1 MPSTSPGRFLP
12 RGLSLRTKSF
22 LFVGSVVL
30 TLTAA
35 LLVLVSTVF
44 LESMTSM
51 QTELTKELIDSVV
64 NQLNQAARQQRNKAI
79 DSAGRDEIFALLK
92 GKQRGYLG
100 KNDLFQSIFAGQD
113 IVLLFDRQKNPFAW
127 FFLPERAREGKE
139 LPAYLHADEARHS
152 RLLQEGKTGS
162 VILTAPDGLL
172 MLSAHPVIHTDGSG
186 PSPGWL
192 VYGLDLGTK
201 WFEEMKE
208 LTGVNVSPF
217 VPDERETRGN
227 RREGKTLI
235 TDALG
240 TCRVFLYRGGFSGGS
255 PDETSAVIEF
265 ENAAGTP
272 SAGLR
277 LKFSSAV
284 YSAAGDLRNK
294 LAWNSIIGGIV
305 LTVFCCLA
313 IEHLFI
319 RKISQMDREFQTLVG
334 NKDSLARLQ
343 ENSRDEF
350 GRLAGS
356 ANRLLDSLR
365 RQRTESESQKT
376 LLLSVLDSASE
387 GVMAFRSLRN
397 ERGAIADF
405 ILVLANK
412 SAEAM
417 LNRSSGDMLGKCL
430 LGLFPATMTE
440 GIFDRYVQVVE
451 TKAGDHFETFYSHE
465 EMRRWLYI
473 SAEPWSDGF
482 VVTFEEISQ
491 RKRVEQELKA
501 SIEELERFNRA
512 MIGRESRILEM
523 KSEVNLL
530 RSRMGLPPGYKV
542 DALNDDA

>member
-64 NQLNQAARQQRNKAI
+64 NQLNQAARQQRNKVME
-79 DSAGRDEIFALLK
+79 SADRDEIFSLLK
-92 GKQRGYLG
+92 GQERGHLE
-100 KNDLFQSIFAGQD
+100 KIDRFQSSSAGQD
-113 IVLLFDRQKNPFAW
+113 VVLFFDRQKNPFAW
-127 FFLPERAREGKE
+127 FFSPERPRAEKE
-139 LPAYLHADEARHS
+139 LPSYLHADDVRRS
-152 RLLQEGKTGS
+152 SLLREGTIGS
-162 VILTAPDGLL
+162 VIMPAPDGIL
-172 MLSAHPVIHTDGSG
+172 MLSAHPVMHPDGSG

-192 VYGLDLGTK
+192 VYGLNLGPK
-201 WFEEMKE
+201 WFAEIKE

-217 VPDERETRGN
+217 APDERETKGN

-240 TCRVFLYRGGFSGGS
+240 TCRVFLYRGGFSGGG

-265 ENAAGTP
+265 ESAAGAAA
-272 SAGLR
+272 AGFR
-277 LKFSSAV
+277 LKFSSAI

-319 RKISQMDREFQTLVG
+319 RKISRMDREFQMLVG
-334 NKDSLARLQ
+334 NKNSLARLQ

-365 RQRTESESQKT
+365 RQRSESESQKT

-387 GVMAFRSLRN
+387 GIMAFRSLRN
-397 ERGAIADF
+397 ERGSISDF

-412 SAEAM
+412 SAEEM
-417 LNRSSGDMLGKCL
+417 LDRSSGDMLGKCL
-430 LGLFPATMTE
+430 LGLFPATMTD

-451 TKAGDHFETFYSHE
+451 TKTGDHFETFYSHE

-542 DALNDDA
+542 DSLNDDA

>member
-1 MPSTSPGRFLP
+1 MPSTSPGRFFP

-22 LFVGSVVL
+22 LFVGGVVL

-44 LESMTSM
+44 LESMGSM

-64 NQLNQAARQQRNKAI
+64 NQINQAARQQRNKVI
-79 DSAGRDEIFALLK
+79 DSSGRDEIFALLK
-92 GKQRGYLG
+92 RGQRGPLD
-100 KNDLFQSIFAGQD
+100 KHENLKSDAAGQD
-113 IVLLFDRQKNPFAW
+113 IVLFFDRQKNPFAW
-127 FFLPERAREGKE
+127 FFLPGDPRAGTE
-139 LPAYLHADEARHS
+139 LPAYLRADEARRS
-152 RLLQEGKTGS
+152 GLLQEGKTGS
-162 VILTAPDGLL
+162 VILQAPDGLL
-172 MLSAHPVIHTDGSG
+172 MLSAHPVTHADGSG

-192 VYGLDLGTK
+192 VYGLNLGPK
-201 WFEEMKE
+201 WFGEMKE
-208 LTGVNVSPF
+208 LTGVSIFPF
-217 VPDERETRGN
+217 VPDDRETKGN

-240 TCRVFLYRGGFSGGS
+240 TCRVFLYRGGFSGGD
-255 PDETSAVIEF
+255 PDETPAVIEF
-265 ENAAGTP
+265 ESAAGA
-272 SAGLR
+272 SAAGLR
-277 LKFSSAV
+277 LKFSSAF
-284 YSAAGDLRNK
+284 SSEAGDLRNK

-313 IEHLFI
+313 IEYLFI

-365 RQRTESESQKT
+365 RERMESESQKT

-387 GVMAFRSLRN
+387 GIMAFRSLRN
-397 ERGAIADF
+397 ERGAISDF
-405 ILVLANK
+405 IMVLANK

-417 LNRSSGDMLGKCL
+417 LDRSSGDMLGKCL
-430 LGLFPATMTE
+430 LGLFPGHLTE

-451 TKAGDHFETFYSHE
+451 TKIGDHFETFYSHE

-530 RSRMGLPPGYKV
+530 RSRLDLPPGYKV
-542 DALNDDA
+542 DSLNDDV

>member
-30 TLTAA
+30 TLTGA
-35 LLVLVSTVF
+35 LLVLVYTVF

-51 QTELTKELIDSVV
+51 QTELTRELVESVV
-64 NQLNQAARQQRNKAI
+64 NQLNQVARQQRNKVI
-79 DSAGRDEIFALLK
+79 DGADRDEFFAVLK
-92 GKQRGYLG
+92 GKERG
-100 KNDLFQSIFAGQD
+100 DLKENSRIKSAGAGQD
-113 IVLLFDRQKNPFAW
+113 IVLFFDRQKNPFAW
-127 FFLPERAREGKE
+127 FLFPDKRSPEKG
-139 LPAYLHADEARHS
+139 LPAYLHADDARHS
-152 RLLQEGKTGS
+152 GLLLEGKTGTQI
-162 VILTAPDGLL
+162 VPAADGLL
-172 MLSAHPVIHTDGSG
+172 LLSAHPVMHADGSG

-192 VYGLDLGTK
+192 VYGLRLGPQ
-201 WFEEMKE
+201 WFEEIKE
-208 LTGVNVSPF
+208 LTGVNVSAF
-217 VPDERETRGN
+217 LPDERETQGN

-240 TCRVFLYRGGFSGGS
+240 TCRVFLYRGGFSGS
-255 PDETSAVIEF
+255 DPDETSAVIEF
-265 ENAAGTP
+265 GGAGGTAA
-272 SAGLR
+272 AGLR
-277 LKFSSAV
+277 LRFSSAV

-319 RKISQMDREFQTLVG
+319 RKITRMDREFQMLVG
-334 NKDSLARLQ
+334 NKDSAARVQ
-343 ENSRDEF
+343 EHSRDEF

-365 RQRTESESQKT
+365 RQRSESESQQT

-387 GVMAFRSLRN
+387 GIMAFRSLRN
-397 ERGAIADF
+397 ERGAISDF

-417 LNRSSGDMLGKCL
+417 LDRSSGDMLGKCL

-440 GIFDRYVQVVE
+440 GIFERYVQVVDS
-451 TKAGDHFETFYSHE
+451 KAGDHFETFYSHE
-465 EMRRWLYI
+465 EMRRWLFI

-530 RSRMGLPPGYKV
+530 RSRLGLPPGYKV
-542 DALNDDA
+542 DSLNDDA